1 MLRHYKGLLGEFN
14 YHDDVFRV
22 ETKYCKDAL
31 CYIGND
37 KAVSLPKGCINTRYM
52 FCGCKL
58 PEGFTLHESFD
69 TGNVV
74 DMTGMFYNSNLPEGF
89 SFGPNFN
96 TGNVVDMTG
105 MFEGCHAHTALNLGP
120 NFNTV
125 NVVNMERM
133 FSSAIFD
140 NGIELGDGFDTSHVK
155 KMDEMF
161 IHCNV
166 GNSLSLGDKFN
177 TSNVEDF
184 GAMFYC
190 FRFPSNFKFPSC
202 FTITDNVN
210 LTNMF
215 YCAKFPKNFCL
226 DIECNIT
233 NGQFDIFQ
241 GCNFPE
247 GFSFG
252 SRFSVAGDVQSKAIF
267 DDCYVNDKML
277 CSVLP
282 CNYAIDVVRY
292 VNDTLG
298 RRYCMTINNH
308 YVCRDDLAKHLSQTL
323 NVSKDSVCDA
333 INLFAQKYS
342 DEDSNTESEGMNLF

>member
-1 MLRHYKGLLGEFN
+1 MLRHYKGLLGEFD
-14 YHDDVFRV
+14 YHDDVFSV
-22 ETKYCKDAL
+22 ETKHCKDAL

-52 FCGCKL
+52 FCGCEL
-58 PEGFTLHESFD
+58 PEGFSLHESFD
-69 TGNVV
+69 TSNVV
-74 DMTGMFYNSNLPEGF
+74 DMTGMFYNSILPEGF

-105 MFEGCHAHTALNLGP
+105 MFEGCHAHMALNLGS

-125 NVVNMERM
+125 NVVSMERM

-140 NGIELGDGFDTSHVK
+140 NGIELGDSFDTSHVK

-166 GNSLSLGDKFN
+166 GNRLSLGDKFN

-241 GCNFPE
+241 GCNFLE

-252 SRFSVAGDVQSKAIF
+252 SRFSTASDVRSKAIF
-267 DDCYVNDKML
+267 DDCYVNDKIL

-292 VNDTLG
+292 INDTLG
-298 RRYCMTINNH
+298 RRYCMTINNR
-308 YVCRDDLAKHLSQTL
+308 YVCKDDLAKYLSQAL
-323 NVSKDSVCDA
+323 NVTRGSVCDA

-342 DEDSNTESEGMNLF
+342 DEDSNTESEEMKLF